1 VLLACIEVRSEAHKF
16 DSFMFLPLNFVQI
29 DDGENKRKDGKFKAV
44 KKKGEDQTFS
54 LSERQN
60 CTCHGLFS
68 RSWKIYDGKLLTT
81 LLF

>member
-44 KKKGEDQTFS
+44 KKKVKTK
-54 LSERQN
+54 LSALAK
-60 CTCHGLFS
+60 G
-68 RSWKIYDGKLLTT
+68 KIALVMACFQDLGKYMMVNY
-81 LLF
+81 